1 MKYICSALILINIV
15 FHASAQKLSVVEEKI
30 VSEVAK
36 NHAANLKLLEEIVN
50 INSGSLN
57 VA

>member
-1 MKYICSALILINIV
+1 MVAFSQLLSPTEQNI
-15 FHASAQKLSVVEEKI
+15 ATQ
-30 VSEVAK
+30 VAK

-57 VA
+57 TAGVRKVAERLDV